1 MNMYSFRLSN
11 SILFQ
16 VCHKGAIIIL
26 AFMINWRP
34 GGICYAQVAQRT
46 IYVSSSEGNDSN
58 DGRSI
63 RYPVKTINKASAL
76 GDTILLKAGDVFYEC
91 VVLTNQYISRYGP
104 GEMPEINGLR
114 TLEGIPWER
123 VKDNIWQI
131 DLTKVQA
138 TGFYVEGT
146 SKYNNVGCFYELN
159 KDQLHGRKCPKKEE
173 LEKDWDFFQSDVLTY
188 HEKGDKCFDILYLYY
203 SGNPND
209 LKLAVSIG
217 TRYGVTL
224 RSSSIEDVK
233 VMGFG
238 TGGIRFTGTST
249 VRNCRVDVIGGSM
262 MVYGRQTTSLG
273 NGIDIYV
280 DKDASDCLIEG
291 NHITRCFDCGCSIQ
305 AENAGQA
312 TPRNIVFKNNLIA
325 NCCQGWEDFLRNDP
339 NVVYENCVFENN
351 TVLNI
356 GKTSGFGYPKDRFK
370 YCHVLGNNFK
380 GDKGMII
387 RNNIFVGGNYYC
399 SGAYRDKYKSNIWD
413 GNTCIIKRGDYILSN
428 YMGTK
433 DVIRIPTE
441 KGEFRNLDEAT
452 EDAIRRYRE
461 LTGDNTTRFVIKKE
475 RAINRRIDK
484 LTKKHS

>member
-1 MNMYSFRLSN
+1 MTVCF
-11 SILFQ
+11 LFWG
-16 VCHKGAIIIL
+16 CFIFGEH
-26 AFMINWRP
+26 
-34 GGICYAQVAQRT
+34 CSAQPVHRT
-46 IYVSSSEGNDSN
+46 IYVSSSIGDDSN
-58 DGRSI
+58 SGVSAEF
-63 RYPVKTINKASAL
+63 PVKTIEMAVAL

-91 VVLTNQYISRYGP
+91 VVLTNQYMSRYGS
-104 GEMPEINGLR
+104 GEKPEINGLR
-114 TLEGIPWER
+114 TLLGTPWKR

-138 TGFYVEGT
+138 TGFIVDGT
-146 SKYNNVGCFYELN
+146 SKYNNVGCFYELD

-173 LEKDWDFFQSDVLTY
+173 LENDWDFFQSDVLTY
-188 HEKGDKCFDILYLYY
+188 HEKGDKCFDKLYLYY

-209 LKLAVSIG
+209 LKLSISIG

-224 RSSSIEDVK
+224 RSASIEDVK

-249 VRNCRVDVIGGSM
+249 VRNCRVDAIGGSM
-262 MVYGRQTTSLG
+262 MIYGRQTTSLG

-280 DKDASDCLIEG
+280 NNDASDCLIEG

-312 TPRNIVFKNNLIA
+312 TPRDIAFRNNLIA

-351 TVLNI
+351 IVLNI
-356 GKTSGFGYPKDRFK
+356 GKTSGFGYPEDRFK

-387 RNNIFVGGNYYC
+387 RNNTFVGGNYYC
-399 SGAYRDKYKSNIWD
+399 SGAYNDKYKSNVWE

-433 DVIRIPTE
+433 DVIRIPTG
-441 KGEFRNLDEAT
+441 KGEFRNLAEAT
-452 EDAIRRYRE
+452 EDAIKRYRE
-461 LTGDNTTRFVIKKE
+461 LTGDYTTRFIIKKE
-475 RAINRRIDK
+475 RAINIKIKK
-484 LTKKHS
+484 LSKKHTRR